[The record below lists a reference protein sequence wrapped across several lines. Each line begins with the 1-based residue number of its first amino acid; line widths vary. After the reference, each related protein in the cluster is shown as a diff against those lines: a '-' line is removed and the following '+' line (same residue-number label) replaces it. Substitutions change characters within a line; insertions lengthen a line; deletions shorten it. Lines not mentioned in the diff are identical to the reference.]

1 VVLTVLDMPVPV
13 VSLRAPGCGA
23 EVARMIAV
31 TPILHAHSPLI
42 VCGVPGTQIW
52 SAIISCSCGW
62 RVPPNV
68 ADSDTA
74 MSEHIAIARVSAG
87 ASP

>member
-1 VVLTVLDMPVPV
+1 MVLTVLDVSVPV

-23 EVARMIAV
+23 EVAHMIAV

-52 SAIISCSCGW
+52 SRIVGCSCGW
-62 RVPPNV
+62 RVPPDV

-74 MSEHIAIARVSAG
+74 MSEHVAIALITEGRL
-87 ASP
+87 P